1 MLQPPPPDG
10 YPPPPDGYPPPP
22 DGYPPPPD
30 GYPPPP
36 DGYPPPA
43 GITITGIASI
53 LECPIKNYLQSALEA
68 ETARVIIIIFIKCI

>member
-43 GITITGIASI
+43 TGIIITGIASI

-68 ETARVIIIIFIKCI
+68 EAARCYYYYLH